1 MFCNIVFAETY
12 YFKQCKLSEIYS
24 SNYLIDFNQNTVVV
38 SFFETPE
45 EPFQENTYL
54 IELVTEDLIVT
65 EKKQGIKRKEYYFQY
80 FLDAN
85 SKSVSSQKY
94 KKESGIDL
102 IRPEGEKNR
111 SKCLNVKADWHKS
124 KKKDQILI

>member
-12 YFKQCKLSEIYS
+12 YFKQCKISEIYS

-94 KKESGIDL
+94 KKEC
-102 IRPEGEKNR
+102 NQ
-111 SKCLNVKADWHKS
+111 NN
-124 KKKDQILI
+124 